1 MKKYRVWLYY
11 HTSISVDVE
20 ANDEEEAIES
30 AREIGARD
38 DADIIDLILNGMEED
53 NSPDVEEISE

>member
-38 DADIIDLILNGMEED
+38 DADIIELILIGMEED
-53 NSPDVEEISE
+53 NSPDVEVISE